1 MTGRLPEVLLFDVM
15 GTVVDMD
22 GSVRRETCAVLG
34 AVGVDAEQADR
45 FRADVDIDLQRS
57 MDAIIDGRTPWQG
70 HRALR
75 EQSWQRV
82 APTLADET
90 RESLASVVERVEPWP
105 DSSEALRRL
114 RSRCRL
120 VALSNADRDELAAL
134 SKHADLPW
142 HVTLSAQ
149 QVHSYKPDPAVYVQA
164 ISAVSHEPDDIMM
177 VAAHPW
183 DLRAAAGLGLRTAYV
198 RRPDA
203 QAPADDDAF
212 DVEVN
217 DLSELADLFE

>member
-1 MTGRLPEVLLFDVM
+1 MAARLPEVLLFDVM
-15 GTVVDMD
+15 GTVVDID
-22 GSVRRETCAVLG
+22 GSVRRDTCAVLG

-45 FRADVDIDLQRS
+45 FRVAVDIDLQRS
-57 MDAIIDGRTPWQG
+57 MDAIIERRTPWQG

-75 EQSWQRV
+75 EQAWQRV
-82 APTLADET
+82 APALADET
-90 RESLASVVERVEPWP
+90 RVSLGSVVERLDPWP
-105 DSSEALRRL
+105 DSSAALHRL
-114 RSRCRL
+114 RSRCHL
-120 VALSNADRDELAAL
+120 VALSNADPDELAAL
-134 SKHADLPW
+134 SEHADLPW
-142 HVTLSAQ
+142 HVVLSAQ
-149 QVHSYKPDPAVYVQA
+149 RSRTYKPDPAVYLQA
-164 ISAVSHEPDDIMM
+164 ISAVSREPDHIMM

-183 DLRAAAGLGLRTAYV
+183 DLRGAAGLGLRTAYV